1 MGDGRGEP
9 RIDISLVPADVTDL
23 ALKACKAC
31 KVCVVTRNEKK
42 SNGALQF
49 KTSVWVLSENRGT
62 RLQQEC
68 KFAGCKTLIAIADK
82 M

>member
-1 MGDGRGEP
+1 MDDGRGEP
-9 RIDISLVPADVTDL
+9 RVDITLVPPDVTDF

-31 KVCVVTRNEKK
+31 KVCIVTRNEKT

-68 KFAGCKTLIAIADK
+68 KFASYKNSASCRL
-82 M
+82 